1 MKDVWRYAENY
12 RTAGQS
18 VLGKYMAMENIFEFG
33 VLILVTRI
41 NSLRRT
47 NEIHRLHNDTVIK
60 DIFAGFEHEYE
71 PWAFQINRGTF
82 FPTIKANPAK
92 YVKPVTAVTK
102 RWLKS
107 MREQNKVVFLCTSS
121 NADYAKHI
129 LQNIFVDENGKAEDY
144 WQYFDVC
151 LCDARKPYFFTNN
164 NPFQSMKQDYPDTPV
179 KRLETGRWYAQGN
192 HNVVE
197 EFCARTLNLKSG
209 QRPTVCYF
217 GDSLKSD
224 VINCTK
230 VARWSP
236 VYLVEE
242 LLLSPECKVN
252 LLEDGDSAY
261 LSGGIWNDIALSDTL
276 LYSLALKH
284 ASLILPTIES
294 ISGYPLDHEFNTQLF
309 Y

>member
-1 MKDVWRYAENY
+1 M
-12 RTAGQS
+12 
-18 VLGKYMAMENIFEFG
+18 
-33 VLILVTRI
+33 
-41 NSLRRT
+41 
-47 NEIHRLHNDTVIK
+47 
-60 DIFAGFEHEYE
+60 
-71 PWAFQINRGTF
+71 
-82 FPTIKANPAK
+82 
-92 YVKPVTAVTK
+92 
-102 RWLKS
+102 
-107 MREQNKVVFLCTSS
+107 
-121 NADYAKHI
+121 
-129 LQNIFVDENGKAEDY
+129 
-144 WQYFDVC
+144 
-151 LCDARKPYFFTNN
+151 
-164 NPFQSMKQDYPDTPV
+164 
-179 KRLETGRWYAQGN
+179 
-192 HNVVE
+192 VE

-294 ISGYPLDHEFNTQLF
+294 ISGYPLEHEFNTQLF